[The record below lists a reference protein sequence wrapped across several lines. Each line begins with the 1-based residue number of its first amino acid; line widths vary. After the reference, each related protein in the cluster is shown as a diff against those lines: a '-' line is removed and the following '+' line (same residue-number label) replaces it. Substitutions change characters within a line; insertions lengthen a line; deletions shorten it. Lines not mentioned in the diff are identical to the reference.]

1 LGPIRGLLTAME
13 NVKTE
18 LVVVATV
25 DMPMVRNEHLRWL
38 VEELTAKPQAVG
50 CMSLPSNLE
59 KQIEPFPS
67 SWRTEFA
74 KDIVQQHIANGR
86 RSVYSLRDQEGIFV
100 LEAPREWPESIW
112 LNLNSAADL
121 DELKKL
127 GVRSAGFGA
136 A

>member
-1 LGPIRGLLTAME
+1 
-13 NVKTE
+13 
-18 LVVVATV
+18 
-25 DMPMVRNEHLRWL
+25 L